1 MKLAPWTLGGVLLSL
16 VVFGLAVSL
25 GLLRPGGL
33 SELDQES
40 PGETSPSSAAQTV
53 VKTNLTQPLGALVE
67 ERSRSEAK
75 ESSHRLFVARTL
87 LFLPKEA
94 EQVQPL
100 NPAFVTQDGIQVG
113 WKIKHKFSP
122 EDPEVAGRD
131 EDNDGFTNAEEFEKK
146 TDPRDP
152 QSTPSKWAKLRLLA
166 SEPASLSLEFPG
178 KWTRD
183 QQGQSDRFTLRL
195 RDSRIKSGKRDK
207 AFDVD
212 ISVGDRLWVAA
223 TGKNVKIFRSEEEAR
238 KEGDAVRSLHLIPIE
253 IKSYQAKQGKKPDSV
268 TQLEVE
274 YDDSTLVGERLDGL
288 RQNFTLT
295 MDGKDARGQPM
306 ARGVVWDVSDY
317 RLISL
322 VPGEGEMGPYRAG
335 QSFSYSGKDF
345 LLVEGRKDRVI
356 LSLLPEKEELQV
368 FPKTP

>member
-1 MKLAPWTLGGVLLSL
+1 MKLSPWAFGMFLLSL
-16 VVFGLAVSL
+16 VLLGLALFL
-25 GLLRPGGL
+25 GLFQPGGL
-33 SELDQES
+33 PQVGSENLE
-40 PGETSPSSAAQTV
+40 GTSPVPSQTV
-53 VKTNLTQPLGALVE
+53 LQTNLTRPLQALAQQ
-67 ERSRSEAK
+67 RSRPAAQ

-87 LFLPKEA
+87 LFLPKET

-100 NPAFVTQDGIQVG
+100 DPAFVTQDGIQVG

-166 SEPASLSLEFPG
+166 SEPASLNLEFPG

-183 QQGQSDRFTLRL
+183 QQAQADRFNLRF

-212 ISVGDRLWVAA
+212 VSVGERLWVAA
-223 TGKNVKIFRSEEEAR
+223 TGKNVKVFRSEEEAR
-238 KEGDAVRSLHLIPIE
+238 KDGEVGRSLHLIPIE
-253 IKSYQAKQGKKPDSV
+253 IKAYQANLGKRSDPI

-274 YDDSTLVGERLDGL
+274 YDDSTLNGERLDGL
-288 RQNFTLT
+288 RQSFTLT
-295 MDGKDARGQPM
+295 VDGKDARGQPM
-306 ARGVVWDVSDY
+306 ARGVTWDVSDY

-335 QSFSYSGKDF
+335 QSFSYSGKEF
-345 LLVEGRKDRVI
+345 LLVEGKKDRVI

>member
-1 MKLAPWTLGGVLLSL
+1 MKLRPWALGLVLLSL
-16 VVFGLAVSL
+16 VLLGLAVGL
-25 GLLRPGGL
+25 GVFRPGGVPGIDL
-33 SELDQES
+33 ES
-40 PGETSPSSAAQTV
+40 VEGTSPAPAQTV
-53 VKTNLTQPLGALVE
+53 VQTNLAQQLKVLGQ
-67 ERSRSEAK
+67 ERFRPEAK
-75 ESSHRLFVARTL
+75 ESPHRLFVARTL
-87 LFLPKEA
+87 LFLPKET

-100 NPAFVTQDGIQVG
+100 DPTFVTQDGIQVG

-183 QQGQSDRFTLRL
+183 QQGQADRFNLRF

-212 ISVGDRLWVAA
+212 VSVGDRLWVAA
-223 TGKNVKIFRSEEEAR
+223 TGKNVKIFRSEDEAR
-238 KEGDAVRSLHLIPIE
+238 KDGEVGQSLHLIPIE
-253 IKSYQAKQGKKPDSV
+253 IKSYQANSGKRPDPV
-268 TQLEVE
+268 TRLEVD
-274 YDDSTLVGERLDGL
+274 YDDSTLIGERLDGL
-288 RQNFTLT
+288 RQTFTLT
-295 MDGKDARGQPM
+295 VDGKDTRGQSM
-306 ARGVVWDVSDY
+306 ARGVTWDVSDY

-322 VPGEGEMGPYRAG
+322 VPGEGEMGPYRVG
-335 QSFSYSGKDF
+335 QSFSYSGKEF
-345 LLVEGRKDRVI
+345 LFVEGRKDRVI